1 MDQQN
6 IDPDILWTYKD
17 LARFLRVSEAK
28 VRHDVMDRKIP
39 FIKIG
44 RSVRFHKNQIA
55 EFLKIKLDEPKVPVE
70 KIVTKPM
77 GNTFTGKYNKDS
89 INDIAQWLAEK
100 SAMYQFAEIGVKFI
114 LHEGKIRRIEKT
126 VVEKIQKK

>member
-17 LARFLRVSEAK
+17 LARFLRVSEDK

-70 KIVTKPM
+70 KIVTKPIA
-77 GNTFTGKYNKDS
+77 NTLLENT
-89 INDIAQWLAEK
+89 
-100 SAMYQFAEIGVKFI
+100 
-114 LHEGKIRRIEKT
+114 IR
-126 VVEKIQKK
+126 IQSMISHNGLPKNQLCISLLK